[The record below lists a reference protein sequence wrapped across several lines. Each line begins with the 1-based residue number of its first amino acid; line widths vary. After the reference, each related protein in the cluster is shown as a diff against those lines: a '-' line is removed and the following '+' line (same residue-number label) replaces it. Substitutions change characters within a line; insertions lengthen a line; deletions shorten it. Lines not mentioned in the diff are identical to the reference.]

1 MLMVVTLEEEREHLN
16 VEGEGIVVRVAAA
29 VAAAGRWIGCHGR
42 RSRYVYVAQNEG
54 CATTFTW
61 RQAGYASKFDQKKEK
76 TKFIQW

>member
-1 MLMVVTLEEEREHLN
+1 VLPRLLPLLGDGLDAM
-16 VEGEGIVVRVAAA
+16 VEGEN
-29 VAAAGRWIGCHGR
+29 
-42 RSRYVYVAQNEG
+42 VYVAQNEG

>member
-1 MLMVVTLEEEREHLN
+1 MSRERASLYVLPRLLPLLGDGLDAM
-16 VEGEGIVVRVAAA
+16 VEGEN
-29 VAAAGRWIGCHGR
+29 
-42 RSRYVYVAQNEG
+42 VYVAQNEG